1 MADHG
6 GHCGRVQASRGL
18 VKNWDHAFKRLRSEG
33 VAMLIKMTV
42 RGIALDP
49 ITNMPIIIL
58 KDPDERRAL
67 PIWVGIFEA
76 NAIALELEKVS
87 TPRPMTHDLLKNILE
102 GLGITVKQVIVND
115 LKENTFYA
123 MIELNHNGG
132 VITIDSRP
140 SDAIALA
147 LRVNA
152 PIFVTEKVVTA
163 AKNIEVSEE
172 KEETDRWKEW
182 LENLKPEDFG
192 KYKM

>member
-1 MADHG
+1 
-6 GHCGRVQASRGL
+6 
-18 VKNWDHAFKRLRSEG
+18 
-33 VAMLIKMTV
+33 MLIRMTV

-58 KDPDERRAL
+58 KDPEDRRAL

-87 TPRPMTHDLLKNILE
+87 TPRPMTHDLIKHILE
-102 GLGITVKQVIVND
+102 GVGITVQQIIVND

-123 MIELNHNGG
+123 TIELMHNGS
-132 VITIDSRP
+132 VVTIDSRP

-152 PIFVTEKVVTA
+152 PIFVTEQVATQ

>member
-1 MADHG
+1 M
-6 GHCGRVQASRGL
+6 L
-18 VKNWDHAFKRLRSEG
+18 VR
-33 VAMLIKMTV
+33 MTV

-58 KDPDERRAL
+58 KDSEEKRAL

-76 NAIALELEKVS
+76 NAIALELEKIA
-87 TPRPMTHDLLKNILE
+87 TPRPMTHDLIKNILD
-102 GLGITVKQVIVND
+102 GLGATVQQIVVND
-115 LKENTFYA
+115 LKENTFFA
-123 MIELNHNGG
+123 VIEVNYSGNM
-132 VITIDSRP
+132 VNIDARP

-152 PIFVTEKVVTA
+152 PIFVTDKVVSK
-163 AKNIEVSEE
+163 AKSMDIAED

-182 LENLKPEDFG
+182 FENLKPEDFG

>member
-1 MADHG
+1 ML
-6 GHCGRVQASRGL
+6 VQ
-18 VKNWDHAFKRLRSEG
+18 
-33 VAMLIKMTV
+33 MTV

-58 KDPDERRAL
+58 KDSEEKRAL

-76 NAIALELEKVS
+76 NAIALELEKIA
-87 TPRPMTHDLLKNILE
+87 TPRPMTHDLIKNILD
-102 GLGITVKQVIVND
+102 GLGATVQQIVVND
-115 LKENTFYA
+115 LKENTFFA
-123 MIELNHNGG
+123 VIEVNHNGNMLN
-132 VITIDSRP
+132 IDARP

-152 PIFVTEKVVTA
+152 PIFVTDKVVSK
-163 AKNIEVSEE
+163 AKTMDIAED

>member
-1 MADHG
+1 M
-6 GHCGRVQASRGL
+6 
-18 VKNWDHAFKRLRSEG
+18 
-33 VAMLIKMTV
+33 AMLIRMTV

-58 KDPDERRAL
+58 KDMEEKRAL

-76 NAIALELEKVS
+76 NAIALELEKIA
-87 TPRPMTHDLLKNILE
+87 TPRPMTHDLIKNILD
-102 GLGITVKQVIVND
+102 GLGATVQQIVVND
-115 LKENTFYA
+115 LKDNTFFA
-123 MIELNHNGG
+123 VIEVNYNGNM
-132 VITIDSRP
+132 VNIDSRP

-152 PIFVTEKVVTA
+152 PIFVTEKVVSK
-163 AKNIEVSEE
+163 AKSMDIAEE